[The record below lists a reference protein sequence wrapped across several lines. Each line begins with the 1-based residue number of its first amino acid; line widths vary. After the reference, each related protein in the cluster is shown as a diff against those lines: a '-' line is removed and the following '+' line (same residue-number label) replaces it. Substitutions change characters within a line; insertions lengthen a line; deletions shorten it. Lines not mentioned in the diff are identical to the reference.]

1 MVGLAITA
9 CFHRPGMPRRI
20 WTLAAVYAAL
30 PDLDAIGY
38 WLGVPYDSLWG
49 HRGITHSLTVALL
62 LAGAT
67 AALGFRHS
75 DPKMS
80 RLRLGLILFLVV
92 ASHGILDAFTNG
104 GRGIAFF
111 APFDRGRYFFP
122 VHPIEV
128 SPIGIRPF
136 FSARGWVIIQSELV
150 WIWLP
155 TALLVALVAGLR
167 RLGPRP
173 AAPA

>member
-1 MVGLAITA
+1 
-9 CFHRPGMPRRI
+9 
-20 WTLAAVYAAL
+20 
-30 PDLDAIGY
+30 
-38 WLGVPYDSLWG
+38 
-49 HRGITHSLTVALL
+49 
-62 LAGAT
+62 
-67 AALGFRHS
+67 
-75 DPKMS
+75 MS

-155 TALLVALVAGLR
+155 AALLVALVAGLR

>member
-9 CFHRPGMPRRI
+9 CFHRPGMPHRI
-20 WTLAAVYAAL
+20 WAMAAVYAAL

-67 AALGFRHS
+67 AALGFHNS

-80 RLRLGLILFLVV
+80 RPRLGLFLFLVV
-92 ASHGILDAFTNG
+92 ASHGFLDAFTNG
-104 GRGIAFF
+104 GLGIAFL
-111 APFDRGRYFFP
+111 APFDGGRYFFP

-136 FSARGWVIIQSELV
+136 FTARGWVIIRSELV
-150 WIWLP
+150 WVWLP
-155 TALLVALVAGLR
+155 AALLAALALGIR
-167 RLGPRP
+167 RLGARP